1 MWRVVAPVT
10 TVLVIL
16 AALGLT
22 VVVALWC
29 ALAALVGGLLFAVS
43 KILPKSDDAP

>member
-1 MWRVVAPVT
+1 MTPV
-10 TVLVIL
+10 LLIL

-29 ALAALVGGLLFAVS
+29 ALAAGSA
-43 KILPKSDDAP
+43 DDDDWGRDG

>member
-29 ALAALVGGLLFAVS
+29 ALAVGSA
-43 KILPKSDDAP
+43 DDDGEGRDG

>member
-29 ALAALVGGLLFAVS
+29 ALAVGSA
-43 KILPKSDDAP
+43 DDEKAGRDG